1 MEHRVSYRIYY
12 EDTDALGV
20 VYYANYFKYF
30 ERGRTEAIEASG
42 RSITDWNR
50 EGYLFVVH
58 SVAATFKRPAL
69 LGDQID
75 VVSTFSLMSPY
86 RGRFAQRVERG
97 GEVLVDGTVDCVC
110 LDVHQ
115 QLREFPSGLVL

>member
-1 MEHRVSYRIYY
+1 MSYRIYY

-42 RSITDWNR
+42 HSIAEWNR
-50 EGYLFVVH
+50 DGYLFVVH
-58 SVAATFKRPAL
+58 SVAATYKRPAM
-69 LGDQID
+69 LGDRID
-75 VVSTFSLMSPY
+75 VVSSFTVVSPY

-97 GEVLVDGTVDCVC
+97 GDVLVEGTVDCVC
-110 LDVHQ
+110 LDAQ
-115 QLREFPSGLVL
+115 QNLREFPSGLVL